1 MAYENSTSGMPVVS
15 EGGGFWGLILIA
27 IILFGF
33 GGFGGGFGSNRGDSG
48 VATNGDLQRSVDTMT
63 LGNKLDTLVN
73 AQGTNFATLMGE
85 LKENKYETRL
95 AIQEI
100 QNTIQSCCCSMK
112 QEMNTNTQRIVD
124 MFNAHITDELKEKI
138 AEYSQ
143 ANQTATIINAIKS
156 SSSTTTTS

>member
-1 MAYENSTSGMPVVS
+1 MAYENATPVIS
-15 EGGGFWGLILIA
+15 EGFGGEGFWGLILIA

-33 GGFGGGFGSNRGDSG
+33 GGFGNGFGSGRNDGNL
-48 VATNGDLQRSVDTMT
+48 ATNGDLQRSVDTMT

-73 AQGTNFATLMGE
+73 SQGTNFATLMGE

-112 QEMNTNTQRIVD
+112 QEMTSNTQRIVD

-143 ANQTATIINAIKS
+143 ANQTATIIAALKT
-156 SSSTTTTS
+156 STTTAS